1 VVKASEFFMKKQN
14 ETLRQKRV
22 ASLIKEEISQ
32 IILHSVEREA
42 SGLVSVTHVYVS
54 KDLKIADIHLSFYQP
69 QLDTHAFIHQL
80 NRQAF
85 HFRRLLGSRIRLKYI
100 PALTFYLDSAPE
112 EEEKLNRLLEKIK
125 K

>member
-1 VVKASEFFMKKQN
+1 MKKQN

-32 IILHSVEREA
+32 IILHSVEKEE

-69 QLDTHAFIHQL
+69 QLNIHEFINQL

-100 PALTFYLDSAPE
+100 PSLTFYLDSSPE
-112 EEEKLNRLLEKIK
+112 EEDRLNRLLDKLK